1 MLIKKIPDT
10 SGLVATNV
18 LKTKISEVKNK
29 IPNTSI
35 LVSTTVLNTKIS
47 EVENKI
53 LDNFKYITTQEF
65 NKSTEENVAARLKQ
79 ADLVNEGDFDI
90 KLINFNKPIT
100 SNKTKHLEV
109 EKKLNSPITK
119 YYNFFFGITYFGS
132 NDGSRNTFLYYT
144 TLNTLELKKAK
155 SSDYVLC
162 WKSKWAFNFKLMPL
176 YTALLSSIKLGIETK
191 FDKDPLAVE
200 QNNYM
205 RAKL

>member
-109 EKKLNSPITK
+109 
-119 YYNFFFGITYFGS
+119 
-132 NDGSRNTFLYYT
+132 
-144 TLNTLELKKAK
+144 
-155 SSDYVLC
+155 
-162 WKSKWAFNFKLMPL
+162 
-176 YTALLSSIKLGIETK
+176 
-191 FDKDPLAVE
+191 
-200 QNNYM
+200 
-205 RAKL
+205 